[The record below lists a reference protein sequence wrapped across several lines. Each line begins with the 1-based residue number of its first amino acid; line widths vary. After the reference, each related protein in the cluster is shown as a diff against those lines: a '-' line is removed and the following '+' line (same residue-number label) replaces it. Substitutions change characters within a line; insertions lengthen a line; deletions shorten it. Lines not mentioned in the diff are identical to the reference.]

1 MEIGMRLGMGIAMQ
15 IEMEFG
21 MKIVMEIGMEIVTGI
36 VTVDGMVMVENSL
49 LTAVEREDV
58 VDSTH
63 TMMTLVLMIVA
74 ASVQQ

>member
-1 MEIGMRLGMGIAMQ
+1 METGIEMEMEIGTR
-15 IEMEFG
+15 
-21 MKIVMEIGMEIVTGI
+21 IVAI
-36 VTVDGMVMVENSL
+36 DGMVLVENSL